1 MVLIHEAGV
10 QFSYGLPLCGT
21 VCVPNFTCDA
31 MYEASDLRK
40 GLKLQIDGQPYVV
53 IDFEFTK
60 PGKGA
65 SIYWAR
71 MKNMITGASFERN
84 FRSTDKFEEAD
95 LVARSMQYSYFD
107 GQNYCFMDATTF
119 ENHLADQA
127 VVGDKKNYMIENMP
141 VDILFFGERI
151 IDVGLPLTVV
161 LKITK
166 SDPGV
171 RGDTATN
178 VLKPAELETGATV
191 QVPLFINEGEYIKID
206 TRTGAYIER
215 VKK

>member
-1 MVLIHEAGV
+1 
-10 QFSYGLPLCGT
+10 
-21 VCVPNFTCDA
+21 

-53 IDFEFTK
+53 TDFEFTK

-71 MKNMITGASFERN
+71 MRNMLTGQSFERN

-119 ENHLADQA
+119 ENHLADEQ
-127 VVGDKKNYMIENMP
+127 VIGDKKNFMIENTP
-141 VDILFFGERI
+141 VDVLFFGERI
-151 IDVGLPLTVV
+151 IDVTLPPAVV

-178 VLKPAELETGATV
+178 VLKPAIVETGATV
-191 QVPLFINEGEYIKID
+191 SVPLFINEGEYIKVD